1 MDYDLPTPTTL
12 PDSGMDGNLGL
23 QFGEP
28 IPLDWPEDNDIFS
41 VGSMG
46 LSREE
51 QTASPPTDSSPTDH
65 SGGGSGTSTGPAGAY
80 GGGGGGGGGGDGAA
94 KKKRVVGLDAATKK
108 ARRLEQNRIAS
119 VSIYSDP
126 ISSSERREESPSPP
140 LNTTLSLWRWYP

>member
-80 GGGGGGGGGGDGAA
+80 GGGDGAA

-119 VSIYSDP
+119 VSLFYSDL
-126 ISSSERREESPSPP
+126 ILREEKRAPP
-140 LNTTLSLWRWYP
+140 LP